1 MISVEHHVGFSHV
14 IGPVLAERKNVEFM
28 VVEADSPSTP
38 NIGSHKPGHKG
49 LDFSEY
55 VGTIGRVGGLFDLVV
70 IDGRARE
77 ACLAASIEHVAPGGL
92 IVFDNS
98 KRGRYKKAIANSG
111 LDARRLR
118 GLTPTLPYPDQ
129 TSVLSV
135 HAG

>member
-1 MISVEHHVGFSHV
+1 M
-14 IGPVLAERKNVEFM
+14 
-28 VVEADSPSTP
+28 
-38 NIGSHKPGHKG
+38 
-49 LDFSEY
+49 
-55 VGTIGRVGGLFDLVV
+55 

-135 HAG
+135 HGG